1 VLSVRIR
8 YFAGAATAAGTAD
21 EQLQLPGECSV
32 ADILTRLSDRG
43 NGALDRVLAAS
54 SFLLNGVA
62 VRDHGMTVG
71 DGAELDVLPPFAGG

>member
-1 VLSVRIR
+1 MLSVKIR
-8 YFAGAATAAGTAD
+8 YFAGAVSAAGTAD
-21 EQLQLPGECSV
+21 EQLRLADECSV
-32 ADILTRLSDRG
+32 ADILTQLSDRG

-62 VRDHGMTVG
+62 VRDRDMTVG